1 MPMRIIMQREIRIIY
16 ISHFLLGFDKEG
28 STTQVHEIVVETLR
42 CIQSAI
48 LKLQNGKLLCMN

>member
-1 MPMRIIMQREIRIIY
+1 MQREIRIIY

-48 LKLQNGKLLCMN
+48 FKLQNGKLLCMN